1 MIIERSQLES
11 IEAGD
16 SSNEWLASSDTE
28 EDTTM
33 PLIEQLMSRKH
44 VVFHR
49 SRQGRSKARPT
60 NTLEK
65 KFSESLLKSNCLSS
79 NQSIN
84 TKTTKSSWKL
94 SSIAGAQKSLG
105 IKGALS
111 KRVIPEVCYSPSPR
125 ILSKSPVFFS
135 SWHRQQRMGKL
146 RIFSPKRASLNHLIK
161 SSTQNLPAFQRKKQF
176 GGVSTQNKNLLLV

>member
-65 KFSESLLKSNCLSS
+65 KYSESLLKSNCLSS

-84 TKTTKSSWKL
+84 TKTTKSS
-94 SSIAGAQKSLG
+94 
-105 IKGALS
+105 
-111 KRVIPEVCYSPSPR
+111 
-125 ILSKSPVFFS
+125 
-135 SWHRQQRMGKL
+135 
-146 RIFSPKRASLNHLIK
+146 
-161 SSTQNLPAFQRKKQF
+161 
-176 GGVSTQNKNLLLV
+176 